1 MDFWIE
7 MWIGH
12 ILASFLIVWMYNRSK
27 GSILVA
33 GIAHA
38 ALNTYQAF
46 APFSNSLYLVLS
58 AAVLVVILGDR
69 MWKRLPTNH
78 PAVYRELEMID
89 LEKVIQEKKLE
100 VSHV

>member
-1 MDFWIE
+1 
-7 MWIGH
+7 
-12 ILASFLIVWMYNRSK
+12 
-27 GSILVA
+27 
-33 GIAHA
+33 
-38 ALNTYQAF
+38 
-46 APFSNSLYLVLS
+46 
-58 AAVLVVILGDR
+58 VILGDR